1 MVYKFEYYVKN
12 DTFKYHKC
20 MTVFWHETN
29 LSSDNASSVSIMNH
43 TQFIVV
49 RNLSIVLA
57 ENIFYSL

>member
-49 RNLSIVLA
+49 RNLSIVFA
-57 ENIFYSL
+57 

>member
-1 MVYKFEYYVKN
+1 MVYKFEHYVKN
-12 DTFKYHKC
+12 DTFKYHKW